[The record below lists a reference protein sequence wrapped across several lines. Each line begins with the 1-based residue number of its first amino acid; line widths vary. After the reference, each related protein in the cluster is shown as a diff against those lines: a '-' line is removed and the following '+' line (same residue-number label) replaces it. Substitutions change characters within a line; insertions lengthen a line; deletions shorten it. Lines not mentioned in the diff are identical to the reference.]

1 MKRYSIILVASLAF
15 GFGLSGCGVVKNV
28 RDWRVFHIGRAAP
41 EAPVAAPVAA
51 AVPQRMPGAAG
62 GQSAAALD
70 TTTEAERAAAVAV
83 VEAPPDAAELGKV
96 RVSLGNPAEP
106 GFWLQGAIV
115 PVAGKGRVTTAAG
128 QSVAV
133 DLRPGTGA
141 AQLSLPAFR
150 ALGLALTDLPEVT
163 VTAE

>member
-1 MKRYSIILVASLAF
+1 MKRYSIVLAASLAL
-15 GFGLSGCGVVKNV
+15 GFALSGCGMVDKLRRGLVP
-28 RDWRVFHIGRAAP
+28 DSGQ
-41 EAPVAAPVAA
+41 AAPVAPVVA
-51 AVPQRMPGAAG
+51 AAPQRLPGMAG

-70 TTTEAERAAAVAV
+70 TTTAAERAAAVAV
-83 VEAPPDAAELGKV
+83 MAAPSGAQELGKV
-96 RVSLGNPAEP
+96 RVSLGNPAEA
-106 GFWLQGAIV
+106 GFWLKGEIV
-115 PVAGKGRVTTAAG
+115 PAVGKGRVTTAAG

-133 DLRPGTGA
+133 ELRPGVGA